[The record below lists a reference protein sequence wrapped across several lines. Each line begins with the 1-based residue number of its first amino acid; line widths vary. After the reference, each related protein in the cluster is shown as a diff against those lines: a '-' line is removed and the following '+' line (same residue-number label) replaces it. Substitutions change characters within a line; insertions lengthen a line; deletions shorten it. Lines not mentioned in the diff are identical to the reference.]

1 MDIMDRLWEHN
12 EAVYPEINDYFV
24 LALQGSQNYGI
35 ADKES
40 DIDSKMLTIPSFKS
54 LVYNSKP
61 QNKVHIMDNDEHCDL
76 KDIREYFK
84 IIRKSN
90 INFVEILFTPYYIV
104 NADYVDEWNYLRDNN
119 EKIAR
124 LNPVRA
130 LKCMAGMAKEKRHAL
145 CHEYP
150 SRMEYIKKYGFD
162 PKQLSHLIR
171 IKLFVRAYTKE
182 TPYKDCIYLPDKSM
196 REFLLAVKRNSCHWS
211 IERAIHIA
219 DKTLNNIQEIV
230 DDFCMTHSNKEDACA
245 SQILDE
251 VLYWVIEKAVKKTLK

>member
-12 EAVYPEINDYFV
+12 KAIYPEINDYFV

-124 LNPVRA
+124 LNPARA
-130 LKCMAGMAKEKRHAL
+130 VKCMAGMAKEKRHAL

-150 SRMEYIKKYGFD
+150 SRMSYIEKYGFD
-162 PKQLSHLIR
+162 PKQLSHLMR
-171 IKLFVRAYTKE
+171 IEFFVKYYIEGA
-182 TPYKDCIYLPDKSM
+182 PYKDCIYLRDANI
-196 REFLLAVKRNSCHWS
+196 RGLLLSIKRNSCHWGLD
-211 IERAIHIA
+211 RAINVANHSLKSIQKMVDEFC
-219 DKTLNNIQEIV
+219 DKYS
-230 DDFCMTHSNKEDACA
+230 DKEDACA